1 MGRAKRKFPK
11 GAFFL
16 RVERNAEVNVEYP
29 VYVRYIWDRRI
40 IKKDTGFS
48 SRIRDWNPDAYN
60 GQGAF
65 RPSYGG
71 CYVRCNNLLRD
82 ILANIDNTIKEYTM
96 KYPEKGLDYDVIHS
110 IVFGEPLTRS
120 DGGRDFIEYVKEH
133 LKREY
138 IRNRIKFSRYENG
151 LSCMNVFREF
161 IKARQKGTYREDSIY
176 LADISGQLI
185 DEYIEYRKHIKNNT
199 NVTINHALTPIIK
212 ACEEASLRHYISSDV
227 YAEIRKKR
235 LIADSFSID
244 CEYFDGRYLSM
255 GQLRE
260 LVAFY
265 ESDTERRRK
274 EYIEMFLF
282 AFHAGGLRMVDIMTL
297 QWRHIDF
304 EKRELRK
311 VLVKRAKSQKQRHM
325 VPLTEPAMRILRKW
339 QKSGRRQKYVF
350 DLFQDSVDATI
361 EEILYYRRNSIDKK
375 VNQALKAVGREICL
389 PFELTFH
396 VARHT
401 FAINALNHPTHPLDM
416 YQVSRLLGHSSTN
429 TTEKVY
435 ADYLIERLT
444 DEMNSLDF
452 NFVPDKM

>member
-11 GAFFL
+11 GALFL
-16 RVERNAEVNVEYP
+16 RVERNADVNAEYP

-185 DEYIEYRKHIKNNT
+185 DEYIEYRKHIKNNS

-227 YAEIRKKR
+227 YAEIRRKR

-265 ESDTERRRK
+265 ERDTERRRK
-274 EYIEMFLF
+274 EYVEMFLF
-282 AFHAGGLRMVDIMTL
+282 AFHAGGLRMVDVMTL
-297 QWRHIDF
+297 QWIHINMED
-304 EKRELRK
+304 KELRK
-311 VLVKRAKSQKQRHM
+311 VLVKTKNTQKQRHT
-325 VPLTEPAMRILRKW
+325 VPLTEPALKILKKW
-339 QKSGRRQKYVF
+339 QELGRTKRYVF
-350 DLFQDSVDATI
+350 DLVDDDFDSSDDNKI
-361 EEILYYRRNSIDKK
+361 YFKRNGVDKK
-375 VNQALKAVGREICL
+375 VNQSLRVAGRMIGLKF
-389 PFELTFH
+389 PLTFH

-401 FAINALNHPTHPLDM
+401 FAVNALNHATHPLDM

-452 NFVPDKM
+452 NFVPDEL